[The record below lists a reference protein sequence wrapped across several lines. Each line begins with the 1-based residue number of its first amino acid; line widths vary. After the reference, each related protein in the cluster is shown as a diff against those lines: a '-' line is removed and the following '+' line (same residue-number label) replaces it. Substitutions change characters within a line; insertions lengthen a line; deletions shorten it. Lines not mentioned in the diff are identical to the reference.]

1 MKKIFYVAA
10 TAAMLASCSTDF
22 DLSEV
27 FGSGGTSETIGFQ
40 VQKGNNVTRATS
52 LQNAGHYN
60 FGVFG
65 YKESDQVNWVFSDY
79 LVGYFDEKRG
89 YQKSGTTW
97 GDKPGVED
105 STSYWMYEGLGNEEY
120 FGTYAGQA
128 LTRFYQSNNLKQY
141 LKYWDKSA
149 EYTCFYAYAPY
160 VGTETADKDKR
171 VTYVDGVA
179 QKATG
184 TDTYVLNI
192 PDGTLVAGY
201 DDPTKYEFMYASKKV
216 SDVDYGHDVS
226 LDFKRLVA
234 KVNIKFWEDIP
245 GYKVRIIGLK
255 EGKDSVY
262 AAAAIHK
269 NSDTGVDPTP
279 TYKPYGYRAGKYYT
293 KNGVKIKFNSNT
305 AAADKILQYVGT
317 TATNTTPLQFAVPTE
332 SEIGTNRYMAAKSA
346 TDYYAIP
353 KGINQRVLKSKDGE
367 TIKYENFPAN
377 PDGTEWG
384 DVADADLAKTG
395 FTFHVS
401 YELTAEDSGER
412 IVVRNATVHV
422 PYNYCNWEANTHYTY
437 IFKITKNSNGST
449 DTKPDIK
456 PEDPDVPTDQAL
468 YPIVFDN
475 CTVQDWDENESEWE
489 ITDSTNLSYHNISLT
504 VPQNSEGQEN
514 ATKPCYSITNGTATK
529 LTVKISDADKHNNH
543 AVDYSAKHN
552 LASEGSE
559 PKYSGVEVTGP
570 TGSTTTD
577 WYKYTAD
584 NKYATIEVPAGAQE
598 GVYTVTYY
606 CPDSDINRNHPT
618 TWTTKFYV
626 GQAYTISTDHPYVG
640 TKFTNTSPISLGIT
654 GTKTGTAPYT
664 PVHAGLSIDYPKN
677 FTADQKSYVKIH
689 DTEKKVVI
697 TNEAVPGTY
706 KVVYTVNI
714 DGVNVK
720 VAEETF
726 EVIDFNFTLNPA
738 VVYNNGNDQTVT
750 CSQEY
755 KEENSTAIKS
765 YTDITSANS
774 EGTTVATTGV
784 VLVAGTNTVKVT
796 KDAEDNITHTITYT
810 VWNDGSKATYTK
822 TFKTANSHSVA
833 ISKKSIDRNQG
844 TDTGNVVDTHDE
856 ITVTT
861 KQNGADTGTNLTSK
875 LSVVQFNANG
885 EEVTTNSAKFTIT
898 YTSGNSYTLK
908 CKNNTPLGTYYV
920 KYVDTVLG
928 TNKTVYSPAF
938 VVNE

>member
-52 LQNAGHYN
+52 LQKAGHYN

-65 YKESDQVNWVFSDY
+65 YKSTDQVNWVFSDY

-89 YQKSGTTW
+89 YQESGTTK
-97 GDKPGVED
+97 GDQPGVED
-105 STSYWMYEGLGNEEY
+105 GMSHWMYEGLGKDEY

-128 LTRFYQSNNLKQY
+128 LTRFYQSNNDKQY

-149 EYTCFYAYAPY
+149 THTCFYAYAPY
-160 VGTETADKDKR
+160 VGTETSTAR

-179 QKATG
+179 QQATG
-184 TDTYVLNI
+184 SDTYVLNI

-305 AAADKILQYVGT
+305 AAADEILQYVGT

-353 KGINQRVLKSKDGE
+353 KGTSTRVLKSKDDQNN
-367 TIKYENFPAN
+367 IKYENFPAN

-422 PYNYCNWEANTHYTY
+422 PYEYCNWKENTHYTY

-449 DTKPDIK
+449 DTDPDID
-456 PEDPDVPTDQAL
+456 PNDPDVPTDQTL

-504 VPQNSEGQEN
+504 VPDNTANPAETE
-514 ATKPCYSITNGTATK
+514 ATASKPCYSIAPGTATT
-529 LTVKISDADKHNNH
+529 LTVKITDTDLHNNH
-543 AVDYSAKHN
+543 AVDYTAKHN
-552 LASEGSE
+552 VPLAGGGTKSV
-559 PKYSGVEVTGP
+559 GVEVTGP
-570 TGSTTTD
+570 STTTN
-577 WYKYTAD
+577 WYKYTAGKD
-584 NKYATIEVPAGAQE
+584 YATIEVPADALE

-606 CPDSDINRNHPT
+606 CPDSDIDRNHPK
-618 TWTTKFYV
+618 TWTAKFYV
-626 GQAYTISTDHPYVG
+626 GQAYTISTAHPYVG
-640 TKFTNTSPISLGIT
+640 TKFTNTSPISLSIT
-654 GTKTGTAPYT
+654 GTKTGTGSYT
-664 PVHAGLSIDYPKN
+664 PVHAGLSIDYPEN
-677 FTADQKSYVKIH
+677 FTADQKSYVKID
-689 DTEKKVVI
+689 DTDNKVVI
-697 TNEAVPGTY
+697 TNQAVPGTY
-706 KVVYTVNI
+706 KVVYTVKI
-714 DGVNVK
+714 DGVDVK
-720 VAEETF
+720 VAEKTF
-726 EVIDFNFTLNPA
+726 EVIDFNFTLNPS
-738 VVYNNGNDQTVT
+738 VVYINNAEQTVT
-750 CSQEY
+750 CSQAYVARERTY
-755 KEENSTAIKS
+755 SV
-765 YTDITSANS
+765 TSS
-774 EGTTVATTGV
+774 VGGGV
-784 VLVAGTNTVKVT
+784 SVNDATNTIKVT
-796 KDAEDNITHTITYT
+796 NAATDNATHTVTYT
-810 VWNDGSKATYTK
+810 VWSDGSQATYTN

-833 ISKKSIDRNQG
+833 ISKTSIDRNQG
-844 TDTGNVVDTHDE
+844 TNTGEEATTTDG

-861 KQNGADTGTNLTSK
+861 TQNGAATTGDLTSGTSK
-875 LSVVQFNANG
+875 LTVVQFNANG
-885 EEVTTNSAKFTIT
+885 TEDTANSSKFTIT

-908 CKNNTPLGTYYV
+908 CKNNTPVGTYYV
-920 KYVDTVLG
+920 KYTDTVLG
-928 TNKTVYSPAF
+928 SDKAKYSPAF
-938 VVNE
+938 VVTE

>member
-65 YKESDQVNWVFSDY
+65 YKESDKVNPIFPDY
-79 LVGYFDEKRG
+79 LVGYFDENLG
-89 YQKSGTTW
+89 YQTSGTTV
-97 GDKPGVED
+97 GDKDGVED
-105 STSYWMYEGLGNEEY
+105 GKSHWMYEGLGKDEY

-128 LTRFYQSNNLKQY
+128 LTRFYQSNNAKQY

-149 EYTCFYAYAPY
+149 THTCFYAYAPY
-160 VGTETADKDKR
+160 VGTENANSR
-171 VTYVDGVA
+171 VTYVDGVE

-184 TDTYVLNI
+184 SDTYVLNI

-216 SDVDYGHDVS
+216 SADNYGHDVS

-377 PDGTEWG
+377 PDGTGWG

-449 DTKPDIK
+449 DTNPDID
-456 PEDPDVPTDQAL
+456 PTDPDVPTDQAL

-489 ITDSTNLSYHNISLT
+489 ITDGTELSYHNISLT

-570 TGSTTTD
+570 TGATTTD

-626 GQAYTISTDHPYVG
+626 GQAYTISTTHEYVG
-640 TKFTNTSPISLGIT
+640 TGFTETSISLGIT
-654 GTKTGTAPYT
+654 GTKTGTDSYT
-664 PVHAGLSIDYPKN
+664 LVHDGLSIDYPKN
-677 FTADQKSYVKIH
+677 FTSDQKKLVKID
-689 DTEKKVVI
+689 DTENNPENKVVI
-697 TNEAVPGTY
+697 NKDAVPGTY
-706 KVVYTVNI
+706 KVVYTVKI
-714 DGVNVK
+714 DGVDVK
-720 VAEETF
+720 VAETTF
-726 EVIDFNFTLNPA
+726 EVIDFNFTLNPT
-738 VVYNNGNDQTVT
+738 VVYNNGSDQTVT
-750 CSQEY
+750 CSQAY
-755 KEENSTAIKS
+755 VA
-765 YTDITSANS
+765 S
-774 EGTTVATTGV
+774 ERIYSVATATGV
-784 VLVAGTNTVKVT
+784 ELVTNTNTVKVT
-796 KDAEDNITHTITYT
+796 KEAEDNATHTVTYT
-810 VWNDGSKATYTK
+810 VWSDGSKATYTN

-833 ISKKSIDRNQG
+833 ISETSIDRNQG
-844 TDTGNVVDTHDE
+844 TGSVGAETTDY

-861 KQNGADTGTNLTSK
+861 KQNGENTTTDLTSK
-875 LSVVQFNANG
+875 LSVVQLDANG
-885 EEVTTNSAKFTIT
+885 SEVTTNSAQFTIT
-898 YTSGNSYTLK
+898 YTSGNSYTLR
-908 CKNNTPLGTYYV
+908 CKNNTPVGTYYV
-920 KYVDTVLG
+920 KYTDTVLG
-928 TNKTVYSPAF
+928 SNKAEYSPAF
-938 VVNE
+938 VVTK

>member
-65 YKESDQVNWVFSDY
+65 YKESDKVNPIFPDY
-79 LVGYFDEKRG
+79 LVGYFDDNLG
-89 YQKSGTTW
+89 YQKVGTTW
-97 GDKPGVED
+97 GDKDGVED
-105 STSYWMYEGLGNEEY
+105 GKSYWMYEGLGQDEY
-120 FGTYAGQA
+120 FGNYAGQA
-128 LTRFYQSNNLKQY
+128 LTRFYQSNNAKQY

-149 EYTCFYAYAPY
+149 THTCFYAYAPY
-160 VGTETADKDKR
+160 VGTETSTAR

-179 QKATG
+179 QQATG
-184 TDTYVLNI
+184 SDTCVLNI

-216 SDVDYGHDVS
+216 SAADYGHDVS

-262 AAAAIHK
+262 AAAAIQEDGAG
-269 NSDTGVDPTP
+269 N
-279 TYKPYGYRAGKYYT
+279 YGYKGGKYYT
-293 KNGVKIKFNSNT
+293 SNGVKIKFAD
-305 AAADKILQYVGT
+305 AAMTHILQYQGT
-317 TATNTTPLQFAVPTE
+317 TATNDKPLRFAVPTE

-367 TIKYENFPAN
+367 TIKYEDFPAEADLTAAT
-377 PDGTEWG
+377 PSWG
-384 DVADADLAKTG
+384 VAADADLAKTG

-412 IVVRNATVHV
+412 IVVKNATVHV
-422 PYNYCNWEANTHYTY
+422 PYDYCNWVANTHYTY

-449 DTKPDIK
+449 DTNPDID
-456 PEDPDVPTDQAL
+456 PTDPDVPTDQAL

-489 ITDSTNLSYHNISLT
+489 ITEDGKLTYHNVTL
-504 VPQNSEGQEN
+504 N
-514 ATKPCYSITNGTATK
+514 KYSVDPSDTEDNRK
-529 LTVKISDADKHNNH
+529 LTVTIATGDSHNGA
-543 AVDYSAKHN
+543 AVDYDKYGRDNA
-552 LASEGSE
+552 EGNGTIN
-559 PKYSGVEVTGP
+559 SGIKVTDYNG
-570 TGSTTTD
+570 TNDFTETWYNSSTKQIT
-577 WYKYTAD
+577 
-584 NKYATIEVPAGAQE
+584 VPANAQE
-598 GVYTVTYY
+598 GVYVVTYT
-606 CPDSDINRNHPT
+606 CPGSDLNTNHPK
-618 TWTTKFYV
+618 TWTAKFYV
-626 GQAYTISTDHPYVG
+626 GQEYTITTDHPYVG
-640 TKFTNTSPISLGIT
+640 TGFTESSISLGIT
-654 GTKTGTAPYT
+654 VTKTGNNSYT
-664 PVHAGLSIDYPKN
+664 LDHNGLSIDYPKN
-677 FTADQKSYVKIH
+677 FTDTQKVKI
-689 DTEKKVVI
+689 DDSENKVVI
-697 TNEAVPGTY
+697 TNDAVPGTY
-706 KVVYTVNI
+706 KVVYTVER
-714 DGVNVK
+714 DGVDVK
-720 VAEETF
+720 VAEKTF

-738 VVYNNGNDQTVT
+738 VVYNNGAEQTVT
-750 CSQEY
+750 CSQAYVNGERSY
-755 KEENSTAIKS
+755 SVTSTGTGVSVDGNSNKIKV
-765 YTDITSANS
+765 TSA
-774 EGTTVATTGV
+774 AT
-784 VLVAGTNTVKVT
+784 
-796 KDAEDNITHTITYT
+796 DNATHTITYT
-810 VWNDGSKATYTK
+810 VWNDVSKATYTN

-833 ISKKSIDRNQG
+833 ISKKSIDRNYG
-844 TDTGNVVDTHDE
+844 TNTGNVVDTHDE

-861 KQNGADTGTNLTSK
+861 MQNGTATTTDLTTTTSK

-885 EEVTTNSAKFTIT
+885 EEDTANSGKFTIT
-898 YTSGNSYTLK
+898 YDGNSGNSYTLK
-908 CKNNTPLGTYYV
+908 CKNNTPVGNYYV

>member
-65 YKESDQVNWVFSDY
+65 YKVSDLVNPIFPDY
-79 LVGYFDEKRG
+79 LVGYFDDNLG
-89 YQKSGTTW
+89 YQKVGTTW
-97 GDKPGVED
+97 GDKDGVED
-105 STSYWMYEGLGNEEY
+105 GKSYWMYEGLGNEEY

-128 LTRFYQSNNLKQY
+128 LTRFYQSNNAKQY

-160 VGTETADKDKR
+160 VGTETTTER

-184 TDTYVLNI
+184 SDTYVLNI

-216 SDVDYGHDVS
+216 SADNYGHDVS

-449 DTKPDIK
+449 DTDPTID
-456 PEDPDVPTDQAL
+456 PTDPDVPTDQAL

-489 ITDSTNLSYHNISLT
+489 ITDGTELSYHNISLT

-570 TGSTTTD
+570 TGATTTD

-626 GQAYTISTDHPYVG
+626 GQAYTISTTHEYVG
-640 TKFTNTSPISLGIT
+640 TGFTETSISLGIT
-654 GTKTGTAPYT
+654 GTKTGTDSYT
-664 PVHAGLSIDYPKN
+664 LVHDGLSIDYPKN
-677 FTADQKSYVKIH
+677 FTSDQKKLVKID
-689 DTEKKVVI
+689 DTENNPENKVVI
-697 TNEAVPGTY
+697 NKDAVPGTY
-706 KVVYTVNI
+706 KVVYTVKI
-714 DGVNVK
+714 DGVDVK
-720 VAEETF
+720 VAETTF
-726 EVIDFNFTLNPA
+726 EVIDFNFTLNPT
-738 VVYNNGNDQTVT
+738 VVYNNGSDQTVT
-750 CSQEY
+750 CSQAYEDGKRTY
-755 KEENSTAIKS
+755 SVASSSGSGVSVDGNSNKIKV
-765 YTDITSANS
+765 TSA
-774 EGTTVATTGV
+774 A
-784 VLVAGTNTVKVT
+784 A
-796 KDAEDNITHTITYT
+796 DNATHTITYT
-810 VWNDGSKATYTK
+810 VWSDGSSATYTN

-833 ISKKSIDRNQG
+833 ISKTSIDRDYG
-844 TDTGNVVDTHDE
+844 TNTGVEAGTTDF

-861 KQNGADTGTNLTSK
+861 KQNGADTDTNLTSK
-875 LSVVQFNANG
+875 LSVVQLNAKG
-885 EEVTTNSAKFTIT
+885 EEVTTNSGKFTIT
-898 YTSGNSYTLK
+898 YDGNSGNSYTLK
-908 CKNNTPLGTYYV
+908 CKNNTPVGNYYV

-928 TNKTVYSPAF
+928 TNKTEYSPAF
-938 VVNE
+938 VVTK

>member
-40 VQKGNNVTRATS
+40 VQKGNNVTRATT
-52 LQNAGHYN
+52 LQSTGHYN

-65 YKESDQVNWVFSDY
+65 YKESDQVNPIFPDY
-79 LVGYFDEKRG
+79 LVGYFDDNLA
-89 YQKSGTTW
+89 YQKVGSTW
-97 GDKPGVED
+97 GDGDGVED
-105 STSYWMYEGLGNEEY
+105 GKSYWMYEGLGKDEY
-120 FGTYAGQA
+120 FGTYAGQT
-128 LTRFYQSNNLKQY
+128 LTRPYQSNNAKQF

-149 EYTCFYAYAPY
+149 PTTCFYAYAPY
-160 VGTETADKDKR
+160 VGTETAIQR

-179 QKATG
+179 QTATG
-184 TDTYVLNI
+184 TDKYVMNI
-192 PDGTLVAGY
+192 PDGMLVAGY
-201 DDPTKYEFMYASKKV
+201 DDPTRYEFMYASKKV
-216 SDVDYGHDVS
+216 AAADYGHDVS

-234 KVNIKFWEDIP
+234 KVNIKFWEDVP
-245 GYKVRIIGLK
+245 GYSVRIIDLK
-255 EGKDSVY
+255 QGQHEGVQATPAIYKDSDSP
-262 AAAAIHK
+262 AQ
-269 NSDTGVDPTP
+269 
-279 TYKPYGYRAGKYYT
+279 TYNPYGYRAGKYYT
-293 KNGVKIKFNSNT
+293 KNGVKIKFE
-305 AAADKILQYVGT
+305 DGVKKHILQYQGT
-317 TATNTTPLQFAVPTE
+317 TADNTAPLKFAVPTE
-332 SEIGTNRYMAAKSA
+332 SAIGTNRYQAAKSA

-353 KGINQRVLKSKDGE
+353 KGTSTRVLKTTTDGGGNV
-367 TIKYENFPAN
+367 TGYEDFPADPSTDTWGN
-377 PDGTEWG
+377 PAE
-384 DVADADLAKTG
+384 ADLAKTG

-412 IVVRNATVHV
+412 IVVKNATVHV
-422 PYNYCNWEANTHYTY
+422 PYEYCNWKENTHYTY

-449 DTKPDIK
+449 DTDPTID
-456 PEDPDVPTDQAL
+456 PTDPDVPTDQAL

-475 CTVQDWDENESEWE
+475 CTVEDWTENESEWE
-489 ITDSTNLSYHNISLT
+489 ITDDTNLTYHNISLT
-504 VPQNSEGQEN
+504 VPQGSETEAN
-514 ATKPCYSITNGTATK
+514 ASLPCYSITDGTATT
-529 LTVKISDADKHNNH
+529 LTVKISDTDKHNNH

-570 TGSTTTD
+570 TGATTTD

-584 NKYATIEVPAGAQE
+584 NKYATIEVPANAQE

-606 CPDSDINRNHPT
+606 CPDSDIYRDHPKS
-618 TWTTKFYV
+618 WTVKFYV
-626 GQAYTISTDHPYVG
+626 GQAYTISTAHSYVG
-640 TKFTNTSPISLGIT
+640 TGFTNAESISLGIT
-654 GTKTGTAPYT
+654 GTKTGTSSYSLT
-664 PVHAGLSIDYPKN
+664 HDGLSIDYPAN
-677 FTADQKSYVKIH
+677 FEDTDKEKVKI
-689 DTEKKVVI
+689 DDSENKVVI
-697 TNEAVPGTY
+697 AKNAVPGTY
-706 KVVYTVNI
+706 KVVYTVKI
-714 DGVNVK
+714 DGVDVK
-720 VAEETF
+720 VAEKTF
-726 EVIDFNFTLNPA
+726 EVFDFNFTLNPA

-755 KEENSTAIKS
+755 VNGERSYSVTSTGTGVSVDGNSNKIKV
-765 YTDITSANS
+765 TSA
-774 EGTTVATTGV
+774 AT
-784 VLVAGTNTVKVT
+784 
-796 KDAEDNITHTITYT
+796 DNATHTITYT
-810 VWNDGSKATYTK
+810 VWGDDSDGSKATYTN

-844 TDTGNVVDTHDE
+844 TDTGNVVDTHDA

-928 TNKTVYSPAF
+928 TNKTEYSPAF

>member
-52 LQNAGHYN
+52 LQDAGHYN

-65 YKESDQVNWVFSDY
+65 YKSTDQVNWVFSDY

-105 STSYWMYEGLGNEEY
+105 GTSHWMYEGLGNKEY

-128 LTRFYQSNNLKQY
+128 LTRFYQSNNDKQY

-149 EYTCFYAYAPY
+149 THTCFYAYAPY

-245 GYKVRIIGLK
+245 GYKVRIIDLK
-255 EGKDSVY
+255 EGAYEGVY
-262 AAAAIHK
+262 AAAAIK
-269 NSDTGVDPTP
+269 ENGAGN
-279 TYKPYGYRAGKYYT
+279 YGYKGGRYYT
-293 KNGVKIKFNSNT
+293 SNGVKIKFAD
-305 AAADKILQYVGT
+305 AAMTHILQYQGT
-317 TATNTTPLQFAVPTE
+317 TATNDNPLRFAVPTE

-353 KGINQRVLKSKDGE
+353 KGISTRVLKSKEGN
-367 TIKYENFPAN
+367 TIKYEDFPAD
-377 PDGTEWG
+377 PDGTDWG
-384 DVADADLAKTG
+384 VVADADLAKTG

-422 PYNYCNWEANTHYTY
+422 PYDYCNWKENTHYTY

-449 DTKPDIK
+449 DTNPTID
-456 PEDPDVPTDQAL
+456 PTDPDVPTDQAL

-489 ITDSTNLSYHNISLT
+489 ITEDGKLTYHNVTL
-504 VPQNSEGQEN
+504 N
-514 ATKPCYSITNGTATK
+514 KYSVDPSDTDDNRK
-529 LTVKISDADKHNNH
+529 LTVTIATGDSHNGAD
-543 AVDYSAKHN
+543 VDYGKYGRDNA
-552 LASEGSE
+552 EGNGTIN
-559 PKYSGVEVTGP
+559 SGIKVTDYNGTNDFTDTWYNSSTKQITVP
-570 TGSTTTD
+570 T
-577 WYKYTAD
+577 
-584 NKYATIEVPAGAQE
+584 NAQK
-598 GVYTVTYY
+598 GVYVVTYT
-606 CPDSDINRNHPT
+606 CPGSDLNTNHPK
-618 TWTTKFYV
+618 TWTAKFYV

-640 TKFTNTSPISLGIT
+640 TGFTEPSISLGVTGSKSGTT
-654 GTKTGTAPYT
+654 GTISTLRT
-664 PVHAGLSIDYPKN
+664 GLSIDYPENFENDDKN
-677 FTADQKSYVKIH
+677 KVEVSSSADQ
-689 DTEKKVVI
+689 VVI
-697 TNEAVPGTY
+697 TNQAVPGTY
-706 KVVYTVNI
+706 KVVYTVKI
-714 DGVNVK
+714 DGVDVK
-720 VAEETF
+720 VAETTF
-726 EVIDFNFTLNPA
+726 KVIDFNFTLNPA

-755 KEENSTAIKS
+755 VSGERSYSVTST
-765 YTDITSANS
+765 
-774 EGTTVATTGV
+774 GTGV
-784 VLVAGTNTVKVT
+784 ELVSGTNTVKVT
-796 KDAEDNITHTITYT
+796 EEAQDNITHIITYT
-810 VWNDGSKATYTK
+810 VWSDGSKATYTN
-822 TFKTANSHSVA
+822 TFQTANSHSVA
-833 ISKKSIDRNQG
+833 ISKTSIDRNQG
-844 TDTGNVVDTHDE
+844 TNTGNVVDTHDA

-861 KQNGADTGTNLTSK
+861 KRNGADTTADLTSK
-875 LSVVQFNANG
+875 LSVVQLNAKG
-885 EEVTTNSAKFTIT
+885 EEVTTYSGKFTIS

-908 CKNNTPLGTYYV
+908 CTNNTPVGTYYV

-928 TNKTVYSPAF
+928 TNKTKYSPAF

>member
-52 LQNAGHYN
+52 LQDAGHYN

-65 YKESDQVNWVFSDY
+65 YKESDKVNPIFPDY
-79 LVGYFDEKRG
+79 LVGYFNEDLG

-128 LTRFYQSNNLKQY
+128 LTRFYQSNNDKQY

-149 EYTCFYAYAPY
+149 THTCFYAYAPY
-160 VGTETADKDKR
+160 VGTETTTAR

-179 QKATG
+179 QEATG
-184 TDTYVLNI
+184 SDTYVLNI

-216 SDVDYGHDVS
+216 SAADYGHDVS

-293 KNGVKIKFNSNT
+293 KNGVKIKFDSST

-332 SEIGTNRYMAAKSA
+332 SAIGTNRYMAAKSA

-353 KGINQRVLKSKDGE
+353 KGTSTRVLKSKDDQNN
-367 TIKYENFPAN
+367 IKYENFPAN
-377 PDGTEWG
+377 PSGTEWG

-422 PYNYCNWEANTHYTY
+422 PYDYCYWKANTHYTY

-449 DTKPDIK
+449 DTNPDID
-456 PEDPDVPTDQAL
+456 PTDPDVPTDQAL

-475 CTVQDWDENESEWE
+475 CTVQDWTENESEWE
-489 ITDSTNLSYHNISLT
+489 ITDGTNLSYHNITLS
-504 VPQNSEGQEN
+504 
-514 ATKPCYSITNGTATK
+514 KYSVDNTMSSDDRK
-529 LTVKISDADKHNNH
+529 LTVTITNNDKHNG
-543 AVDYSAKHN
+543 AEVDYGKYGRT
-552 LASEGSE
+552 EGSE
-559 PKYSGVEVTGP
+559 TINSGIKVTNYNG
-570 TGSTTTD
+570 TTD
-577 WYKYTAD
+577 VTNSWYDDT
-584 NKYATIEVPAGAQE
+584 NKQITVPADAEE

-606 CPDSDINRNHPT
+606 CPDSDIYRDHPKS
-618 TWTTKFYV
+618 WTVKFYV
-626 GQAYTISTDHPYVG
+626 GQAYTISTAHDYVG
-640 TKFTNTSPISLGIT
+640 TKFTNTSPISLAIT
-654 GTKTGTAPYT
+654 GTRTGTASGTTYT
-664 PVHAGLSIDYPKN
+664 PDHAGLSIDYPAN
-677 FTADQKSYVKIH
+677 FTTEQKEHVII
-689 DTEKKVVI
+689 DNAENKVVI

-706 KVVYTVNI
+706 KVVYTVKI
-714 DGVNVK
+714 DGVDVK
-720 VAEETF
+720 VAEKTF
-726 EVIDFNFTLNPA
+726 EVIDFNFTLNPT
-738 VVYNNGNDQTVT
+738 VVYNNGSDQTVT
-750 CSQEY
+750 CSQAYVASERIY
-755 KEENSTAIKS
+755 SV
-765 YTDITSANS
+765 SA
-774 EGTTVATTGV
+774 GTGV
-784 VLVAGTNTVKVT
+784 ELVSNNTVKVT
-796 KDAEDNITHTITYT
+796 KEAEDNATHTVTYT
-810 VWNDGSKATYTK
+810 VWSDGSKATYTK

-833 ISKKSIDRNQG
+833 ISKTSIDRNQG
-844 TDTGNVVDTHDE
+844 TGSVGAETTDY

-861 KQNGADTGTNLTSK
+861 KQNGENTTTDLTSK
-875 LSVVQFNANG
+875 LVVVQKNANG
-885 EEVTTNSAKFTIT
+885 EYEAVSGDNFTIT
-898 YTSGNSYTLK
+898 HPSGNSYTLK
-908 CKNNTPLGTYYV
+908 CKNNTPVGTYYV
-920 KYVDTVLG
+920 KYTDTVLG
-928 TNKTVYSPAF
+928 SDKAEYSPAF
-938 VVNE
+938 VVTE

>member
-52 LQNAGHYN
+52 LQDAGHYN

-65 YKESDQVNWVFSDY
+65 YKSTDQVNWVFSDY

-89 YQKSGTTW
+89 YQESGTTK
-97 GDKPGVED
+97 GDQPGVED
-105 STSYWMYEGLGNEEY
+105 GMSHWMYEGLGKDEY

-128 LTRFYQSNNLKQY
+128 LTRFYQSNNDKQY

-149 EYTCFYAYAPY
+149 THTCFYAYAPY
-160 VGTETADKDKR
+160 VGTETSTAR

-179 QKATG
+179 QQATG
-184 TDTYVLNI
+184 SDTYVLNI

-305 AAADKILQYVGT
+305 AAADEILQYVGT

-353 KGINQRVLKSKDGE
+353 KGTSTRVLKSKDDQNN
-367 TIKYENFPAN
+367 IKYENFPAN

-422 PYNYCNWEANTHYTY
+422 PYEYCNWKENTHYTY

-504 VPQNSEGQEN
+504 VLDNTANPAETE
-514 ATKPCYSITNGTATK
+514 ATASKPCYSIAPGTATT
-529 LTVKISDADKHNNH
+529 LTVKIKDNDGHNGH
-543 AVDYSAKHN
+543 GITYAKV
-552 LASEGSE
+552 SGSGE
-559 PKYSGVEVTGP
+559 SKVGVEVTGP
-570 TGSTTTD
+570 SSSTTTTD
-577 WYKYTAD
+577 WYKYTEG
-584 NKYATIEVPAGAQE
+584 NNYATIEVPDNAQE

-606 CPDSDINRNHPT
+606 CPNSDIDRNHPK
-618 TWTTKFYV
+618 TWTAKFYV
-626 GQAYTISTDHPYVG
+626 GQEYKISTDHPYVG
-640 TKFTNTSPISLGIT
+640 TYFTSSSPISLGIT
-654 GTKTGTAPYT
+654 GTKTGNNSFT
-664 PVHAGLSIDYPKN
+664 PKHAGLSIDYPKN
-677 FTADQKSYVKIH
+677 FTDDQKSYVKIH

-697 TNEAVPGTY
+697 TNQAVPGTY

-720 VAEETF
+720 VAEKTF

-738 VVYNNGNDQTVT
+738 VVYNNGADQTVT

-928 TNKTVYSPAF
+928 TNKTEYSPAF

>member
-52 LQNAGHYN
+52 LQKAGHYN

-79 LVGYFDEKRG
+79 LVGYFNKDLG
-89 YQKSGTTW
+89 YQESGTTT
-97 GDKPGVED
+97 GDQPGVED
-105 STSYWMYEGLGNEEY
+105 GMSHWMYEGLGKDEY

-128 LTRFYQSNNLKQY
+128 LTRFYQSNNDKQY

-149 EYTCFYAYAPY
+149 THTCFYAYAPY
-160 VGTETADKDKR
+160 VGTDTDDKK

-216 SDVDYGHDVS
+216 SADNYGHDVS

-262 AAAAIHK
+262 AAAAIK
-269 NSDTGVDPTP
+269 EDG
-279 TYKPYGYRAGKYYT
+279 AGKYGYKGGRYYT
-293 KNGVKIKFNSNT
+293 SNGVKIKFENGE
-305 AAADKILQYVGT
+305 KKHILQYQGT
-317 TATNTTPLQFAVPTE
+317 TATNNKPLRFAVPTE

-353 KGINQRVLKSKDGE
+353 KGTSTRVLKSNLTATPVE
-367 TIKYENFPAN
+367 YENFPEESALSGN
-377 PDGTEWG
+377 TWG
-384 DVADADLAKTG
+384 EMPHDSLATTG

-422 PYNYCNWEANTHYTY
+422 PYEYCNWKENTHYTY

-449 DTKPDIK
+449 DTDPDID
-456 PEDPDVPTDQAL
+456 PNDPDVPTDQAL

-489 ITDSTNLSYHNISLT
+489 ITDSTNLSYHNIKL
-504 VPQNSEGQEN
+504 G
-514 ATKPCYSITNGTATK
+514 KYSVDNK
-529 LTVKISDADKHNNH
+529 LSGNDRKISVTIENNDKHNN
-543 AVDYSAKHN
+543 ANTTIDYGKYGRTENSVVVNTGIKVTNSA
-552 LASEGSE
+552 GQ
-559 PKYSGVEVTGP
+559 VV
-570 TGSTTTD
+570 D
-577 WYKYTAD
+577 WYSYSNSESTG
-584 NKYATIEVPAGAQE
+584 TITVPTDAEE

-606 CPDSDINRNHPT
+606 CPDSDIDRNHPQ
-618 TWTTKFYV
+618 TWTAKFYV
-626 GQAYTISTDHPYVG
+626 GQAYTISTAHPYVG
-640 TKFTNTSPISLGIT
+640 TKFTNTSPISLSIT
-654 GTKTGTAPYT
+654 GTKTGTGSYT

-677 FTADQKSYVKIH
+677 FTDPQKSYVKI
-689 DTEKKVVI
+689 DDSENAENKVVI
-697 TNEAVPGTY
+697 TNQAVPGTY
-706 KVVYTVNI
+706 KVVYTVKI

-720 VAEETF
+720 VAEKTF
-726 EVIDFNFTLNPA
+726 EVIDFSFTLNPA

-755 KEENSTAIKS
+755 VNGERS
-765 YTDITSANS
+765 YSITSN
-774 EGTTVATTGV
+774 GTGV
-784 VLVAGTNTVKVT
+784 SVDGNSNKIKVT
-796 KDAEDNITHTITYT
+796 KDAQDNITHTITYT
-810 VWNDGSKATYTK
+810 VWNDGSKATYTN
-822 TFKTANSHSVA
+822 TFQTANSHSVA
-833 ISKKSIDRNQG
+833 ISETSIDRDHKTN
-844 TDTGNVVDTHDE
+844 TGVEAVTNDL

-861 KQNGADTGTNLTSK
+861 KQNGADTDTDLTSK
-875 LSVVQFNANG
+875 LSVVQLNAKG
-885 EEVTTNSAKFTIT
+885 EEVTTYSDKFTIT
-898 YTSGNSYTLK
+898 YDGNSGNSYTLK
-908 CKNNTPLGTYYV
+908 CKNDTPVGTYYV

-928 TNKTVYSPAF
+928 TNKTEYSPAF
-938 VVNE
+938 VVTK